1 MPRFFRRFFNEI
13 SFRKE
18 QDVSDV
24 QRSRRVLRR
33 NPAGD
38 LDEQHTPWRS
48 SFFDAHIQGEE
59 NRALRDGTSVADSD
73 AQAAEQ
79 PIVAPNHEFLP
90 VRKTS
95 RTRRKLSKRHRR
107 PT

>member
-1 MPRFFRRFFNEI
+1 MPRFFRRILSEI
-13 SFRKE
+13 SFRRE
-18 QDVSDV
+18 ADVNDV

-38 LDEQHTPWRS
+38 LDEQHVPWRS

-59 NRALRDGTSVADSD
+59 HRALRDGASVADSD

-79 PIVAPNHEFLP
+79 LILATTQEFVPETCLKSLPNSLLWS
-90 VRKTS
+90 VVQ
-95 RTRRKLSKRHRR
+95 
-107 PT
+107 

>member
-1 MPRFFRRFFNEI
+1 MPRFFRRIFSEI
-13 SFRKE
+13 SFRRE

-59 NRALRDGTSVADSD
+59 HRALRDGTSVADSD
-73 AQAAEQ
+73 AQGAEQ
-79 PIVAPNHEFLP
+79 PILANQEFLP

-95 RTRRKLSKRHRR
+95 RTRRKLSKRHRK
-107 PT
+107 PA